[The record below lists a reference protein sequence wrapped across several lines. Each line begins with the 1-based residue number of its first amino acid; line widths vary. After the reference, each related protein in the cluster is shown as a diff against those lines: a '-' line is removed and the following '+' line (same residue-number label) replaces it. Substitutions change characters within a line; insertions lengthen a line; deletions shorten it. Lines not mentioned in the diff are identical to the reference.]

1 MYCPYCGNKLD
12 DGAKY
17 CSNCGAEVQ
26 RPDSKFEP
34 TTVAEKKDDF
44 EFDFNDIPAANQ
56 SQNGSSQKQEQPK
69 EDDSNAGAFGVLG
82 FFVPIVG
89 FILFA
94 LWRVERPERAKALL
108 IGAIIGVVLSVVISI
123 VYSIVVV
130 AAGFAAVDFDSYYAI
145 SPWISILK

>member
-17 CSNCGAEVQ
+17 CSNCGAEIQ
-26 RPDSKFEP
+26 RPDSNFEP
-34 TTVAEKKDDF
+34 TAVAGKKDDF
-44 EFDFNDIPAANQ
+44 EFDFNDVPAANQ
-56 SQNGSSQKQEQPK
+56 SQNNSYQQPETKK

-94 LWRVERPERAKALL
+94 LWRVERPERAKASL
-108 IGAIIGVVLSVVISI
+108 IGAIIGIVISVFISI
-123 VYSIVVV
+123 VYAIVVGV
-130 AAGFAAVDFDSYYAI
+130 AMYTYEPTYYDAVL
-145 SPWISILK
+145 PILPF